1 MRRPVLWLLSLGCI
15 ALALAGCGG
24 GGARDV
30 EKLLADLTGESA
42 RARSRAER
50 TLAEHGRSVLKPLSS
65 IVTLKE
71 IEKTAKDY
79 NLKRDP
85 QELRIPAARALGV
98 IAAKA
103 SLARSEAETAAAPLL
118 EVLKGGDRALRI
130 EAAKALGFFTQ
141 LSAPANDLILTFRE
155 ADEELVA
162 AATEALARN
171 ALRSVYF
178 LAPPEEPA
186 VAPAEK
192 EWERLLERIR
202 STDDDVRLDTVRE
215 LAALIVPDTAAFNP
229 KAASVLLE
237 RVAEDKGRD
246 VRYAALCHCVRA
258 LKSGKP
264 EDFAEKLH
272 NQLPVSFGKDDDSR
286 VALLAARLL
295 RERKPDLVATFL
307 ARVAAATKE
316 AEGHLFA
323 AAKDTSMDS
332 GSRADA
338 IDALVLL
345 PSTHRD
351 EELAKLLDPKVSG
364 NHARIRRSAAG
375 VLATSASDAAAKAL
389 TAAMNDEDSVV
400 KLVAAQAL
408 GRRGNLEAVKY
419 LVALLGDDDAGIRA
433 DAAGGIGTLGANAIP
448 ALLTHLDASLKRLA
462 GAAAPRSEKYTA
474 WGIVTGLG
482 RIAEQ
487 IGPAAAPAL
496 DAIVAAAESTD
507 EDVRRVAAVALG
519 HFAGDA
525 AIAALAKRLKD
536 SDESVQWH
544 ALVALERHGNAATPA
559 LTQALDDE
567 ATCALAAASLGRVG
581 DGEAVKPLLDRL
593 GTAKDEAKA
602 EIVWAIGELL
612 ARNPT
617 SPHKTAALAAL
628 GAASR
633 LADAPEVARTARYA
647 LVKAGV
653 KSE

>member
-1 MRRPVLWLLSLGCI
+1 MRRPISWHLSLSCI
-15 ALALAGCGG
+15 GLVLAGCGG
-24 GGARDV
+24 GSARDV

-65 IVTLKE
+65 IVTLKD
-71 IEKTAKDY
+71 IEKTAKDH
-79 NLKRDP
+79 NLKQDP
-85 QELRIPAARALGV
+85 QTLRIAAARALGV
-98 IAAKA
+98 IAARA

-118 EVLKGGDRALRI
+118 EVLKGADRALRV

-141 LSAPANDLILTFRE
+141 LSAPANDLVLAFRE

-162 AATEALARN
+162 AATGALAGN
-171 ALRSVYF
+171 ALRSVHF
-178 LAPPEEPA
+178 LAPPEEPR

-215 LAALIVPDTAAFNP
+215 LAALIDPSAPSFDPRAA
-229 KAASVLLE
+229 AVLLE

-258 LKSGKP
+258 LKGGKP
-264 EDFAEKLH
+264 ELFAEAFHKR
-272 NQLPVSFGKDDDSR
+272 LPIAFAKDDDSR

-295 RERKPDLVATFL
+295 REREPGLVGTFL
-307 ARVAAATKE
+307 ARVAAATQG
-316 AEGHLFA
+316 AEEQLFA
-323 AAKDTSMDS
+323 AAKNTSMDS

-345 PSTHRD
+345 PGTHRD
-351 EELAKLLDPKVSG
+351 EELAKLLDPKASG
-364 NHARIRRSAAG
+364 ARIRRSAAG
-375 VLATSASDAAAKAL
+375 VLATSDSDAAAKAL
-389 TAAMNDEDSVV
+389 TSAMNDEDSVV

-419 LVALLGDDDAGIRA
+419 LVALLGDEDAGIRA

-448 ALLTHLDASLKRLA
+448 ALLTHLDASLKRLKDA
-462 GAAAPRSEKYTA
+462 KAPRGEKYTA

-487 IGPAAAPAL
+487 IGDAAAPAL
-496 DAIVAAAESTD
+496 DAVVAAAESND

-525 AIAALAKRLKD
+525 AVAALAKRLKD
-536 SDESVQWH
+536 TDESVQWH
-544 ALVALERHGNAATPA
+544 ALVALERHGGAAVPA

-567 ATCALAAASLGRVG
+567 ATCALAAAALGRVG
-581 DGEAVKPLLDRL
+581 DGEAVKPLLGRL
-593 GTAKDEAKA
+593 GAAKDEAKA

-612 ARNPT
+612 ARNPA
-617 SPHKTAALAAL
+617 SPHKAAALAAL
-628 GAASR
+628 EAASR
-633 LADAPEVARTARYA
+633 LPDAPEVARTARYA
-647 LVKAGV
+647 LVKAGA
-653 KSE
+653 KRE